1 MTTVEIIL
9 FAAGAFLLVVGYRR
23 SDRNKMLAAALL
35 LFASAAIGPF
45 SEGFKQG
52 YADGESRD
60 QPDCPRS

>member
-9 FAAGAFLLVVGYRR
+9 FAVGAFLLVVGYRR

-45 SEGFKQG
+45 SEGFEQG

-60 QPDCPRS
+60 QSDLPR

>member
-9 FAAGAFLLVVGYRR
+9 FAVGAFLLVVGYRR

-35 LFASAAIGPF
+35 LFASAAIGPL
-45 SEGFKQG
+45 SEGFEQG

-60 QPDCPRS
+60 Q